1 MIRIFFQYIYLLNK
15 IRKSK
20 MQGYEGIQVLS
31 IYPINKKRLEGNGYS
46 VYEPN
51 LFRNYYVIRW
61 VDWICQK

>member
-1 MIRIFFQYIYLLNK
+1 MLRIFFQYIYLLNK

-20 MQGYEGIQVLS
+20 MKGYKGIQVFS

-51 LFRNYYVIRW
+51 LSRNYYVIRW
-61 VDWICQK
+61 VE